1 MGIRFAGVFSTLL
14 SIGALGQG
22 AADAHRVAEIGFD
35 NVWGAWVTLQES
47 SFGRKL
53 AASGWLDR
61 VGVNRHRAQVRAA
74 LVQAETHL
82 GMPLAEPLAEV
93 LRGKGVIVVA
103 EEQGA
108 AVFAA
113 DIRPAGSVP
122 FRELLDRLLA
132 RDPEVVRLGDETI
145 GGKAFERIRI
155 KEKEVLVRIEPQRV
169 LAGDSRALLAVPLA
183 APAVAP
189 GACLQIR
196 FFPGALRALPDHRRD
211 EPVPIAHL
219 DCALQVTSR
228 GIALSGTLECTEE
241 RLLGPFAEV
250 PAAQSALVGYL
261 PEGSVAFAMMRA
273 DLKAFYL
280 FVESCVPEE
289 ERELLRRRMVGFSY
303 SALGGRMVPDVLAGL
318 GPEVLLAV
326 AGVESGAQPAAFTL
340 LAPIRSKDA
349 RDAMVAL
356 GRFVYGMT
364 SLAQGEARADER
376 EGLAFFTGK
385 LGELKVTFGVRD
397 DLLCAST
404 SESMARAVCA
414 PAASPRN
421 GGAAT
426 QLAGHLAFGVDPVA
440 LGAWLRRNKEVLSAR
455 PTWRQG
461 FRRPDEIE
469 AAAEFSSILNYV
481 SLSAAVKGAAI
492 DFSVGL
498 EFAKP

>member
-1 MGIRFAGVFSTLL
+1 MRIRVVFSVLL

-61 VGVNRHRAQVRAA
+61 VGVNRQRAHVRAA

-93 LRGKGVIVVA
+93 LRGKGVIVIA

-113 DIRPAGSVP
+113 ELRPAGSVP

-145 GGKAFERIRI
+145 GGKAFDRIRVKD
-155 KEKEVLVRIEPQRV
+155 KEILVRIEAQRV
-169 LAGDSRALLAVPLA
+169 LAGDSRALLAVPPA
-183 APAVAP
+183 APAVVP
-189 GACLQIR
+189 GASLQLR
-196 FFPGALRALPDHRRD
+196 FFPGALRGLPEHRED

-219 DCALQVTSR
+219 DCALQVTNR
-228 GIALSGTLECTEE
+228 GVALSGTLECTEE

-250 PAAQSALVGYL
+250 PAAQSALAGYL
-261 PEGSVAFAMMRA
+261 PEGGMAFAMLRA
-273 DLKAFYL
+273 DLKALYL
-280 FVESCVPEE
+280 FAESCVPEE
-289 ERELLRRRMVGFSY
+289 ERELFRRRIVGLSY

-326 AGVESGAQPAAFTL
+326 AGVESGAQPVAFTL

-349 RDAMVAL
+349 KEAMVAL

-364 SLAQGEARADER
+364 SLAQGDGATDER

-397 DLLCAST
+397 DLLCVST

-414 PAASPRN
+414 PAAAPRN
-421 GGAAT
+421 DGAAT
-426 QLAGHLAFGVDPVA
+426 HLAGHLAFGVDPVA

-469 AAAEFSSILNYV
+469 AAAEFSGVLDYV
-481 SLSAAVKGAAI
+481 SGTVAVKGATV
-492 DFSVGL
+492 DFGVKL
-498 EFAKP
+498 QFAAP